1 LFSVP
6 ETVLLIDGATGWEK
20 LGYDHFPYAV
30 QIVDFFHA
38 MEHLQTLID
47 GAKVTKSVTSAV
59 GITEKNFWPTMASNA
74 LSSRHEKRLSF
85 EAASQ
90 R

>member
-38 MEHLQTLID
+38 MEHLQTLIETLWGKGD
-47 GAKVTKSVTSAV
+47 EVRNKRR
-59 GITEKNFWPTMASNA
+59 
-74 LSSRHEKRLSF
+74 RHY
-85 EAASQ
+85 
-90 R
+90 